1 MKIIIV
7 GDGKVGATLTEH
19 LSKEGHNVVV
29 IDQDSQVVEEMVNRF
44 DVMGISGNGASCS
57 VLLEAGANKADLLIA
72 ATSSDELNI
81 LSCMVSKKI
90 GTRHTIARVRNPEY
104 SQQLSFLREELG
116 LSMAV
121 NPEMETATEI
131 CRTLRFPSAINIE
144 TFARGRVELAEIKVK
159 PGSIL
164 DGVHLYSLP
173 DRIRVKILVCAVQ
186 RGDEIIIPD
195 GNFAIKAGDKIHVTA
210 SHSELAAFFKVIG
223 IYKAKARSVLIIGG
237 GKIAHYLAAQLLDA
251 GMQVKVIERDR
262 QRCHALSE
270 WLPKATII
278 NGDGTEQSLL
288 LQEGINDVDAVVT
301 LTGMDEENIL
311 ISMYAQTLNADKV
324 VTKVNRLSFL
334 GMLGNI
340 GLDTIVS
347 PKTVAANRII
357 RYVRAMHNSAGSSV
371 QTLYKL
377 VDGQVEALEFIVGEA
392 AKFTG
397 IPLKDL
403 KTKPNVLIACIIRGG
418 KIIIPRGDD
427 RLEAKDSVIVVT
439 ANQYLRDLS
448 DILL

>member
-186 RGDEIIIPD
+186 RG
-195 GNFAIKAGDKIHVTA
+195 T
-210 SHSELAAFFKVIG
+210 
-223 IYKAKARSVLIIGG
+223 RSSSPTGTSSSKPATRSMSPPLI
-237 GKIAHYLAAQLLDA
+237 
-251 GMQVKVIERDR
+251 R
-262 QRCHALSE
+262 S
-270 WLPKATII
+270 W
-278 NGDGTEQSLL
+278 
-288 LQEGINDVDAVVT
+288 
-301 LTGMDEENIL
+301 
-311 ISMYAQTLNADKV
+311 
-324 VTKVNRLSFL
+324 RLSSRSSAFIKPRPAASSSSAE
-334 GMLGNI
+334 GRSP
-340 GLDTIVS
+340 TIWRPS
-347 PKTVAANRII
+347 FWTPGCR
-357 RYVRAMHNSAGSSV
+357 
-371 QTLYKL
+371 
-377 VDGQVEALEFIVGEA
+377 
-392 AKFTG
+392 
-397 IPLKDL
+397 
-403 KTKPNVLIACIIRGG
+403 
-418 KIIIPRGDD
+418 
-427 RLEAKDSVIVVT
+427 
-439 ANQYLRDLS
+439 
-448 DILL
+448 